1 MRTETFVSKNC
12 IVRLHHPDLTE
23 EERAKRYAEIKKA
36 AEDVMREVYR
46 LELQKKKKEAG
57 S

>member
-1 MRTETFVSKNC
+1 MSKNC
-12 IVRLHHPDLTE
+12 IVRVHHPDLTE